1 MTNLGALESFIDHD
15 AVNYELN
22 GKAESFTF
30 PADAV
35 LKFHVAVAA
44 MKENGESRFD
54 RLKIY
59 ELVAPVF
66 GSVWDPEN
74 ATFTGGLLAKLL
86 RAKQPF
92 VVIDRLAAAVFV
104 KLQYDDSELA
114 EAMFRTGDLP
124 KAIREQAERRKKEV
138 EMERGETT
146 GDDSEEQKTD

>member
-22 GKAESFTF
+22 GKKESFTF

-66 GSVWDPEN
+66 GSVWDQEK
-74 ATFTGGLLAKLL
+74 ATFTGGLMAKLL
-86 RAKQPF
+86 KAKQPF
-92 VVIDRLAAAVFV
+92 VVIDRLASAVFV

-124 KAIREQAERRKKEV
+124 KAIREQAARRQE
-138 EMERGETT
+138 ETERGETNEA
-146 GDDSEEQKTD
+146 DSEEQQTD